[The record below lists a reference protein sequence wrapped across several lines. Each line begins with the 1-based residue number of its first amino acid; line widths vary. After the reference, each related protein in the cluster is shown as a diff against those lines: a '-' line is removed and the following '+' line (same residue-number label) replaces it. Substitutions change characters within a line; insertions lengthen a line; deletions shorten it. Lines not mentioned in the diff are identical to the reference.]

1 MKKNHLTSLLSKEG
15 YVAIPISKNHVG
27 HYELEV
33 KMNSKPFNMI
43 LDTGASGSVLDIES
57 SKNAGFKLTST
68 KKESGCVGGV
78 PSKIYELSKMKLEI
92 DDYQINNFKIMA
104 VDFSHINNAMNKEGA
119 NKIDGVLGVD
129 LLTKYSALIDYKS
142 STLFLMN

>member
-1 MKKNHLTSLLSKEG
+1 MKKNHLISLLSKEG

-43 LDTGASGSVLDIES
+43 LDTGASSSVLDIES
-57 SKNAGFKLTST
+57 SRNAGFKLTST
-68 KKESGCVGGV
+68 NKESGCVGGV
-78 PSKIYELSKMKLEI
+78 ASKIYELSKMKLEI
-92 DDYQINNFKIMA
+92 DDYRITNFKIMA
-104 VDFSHINNAMNKEGA
+104 ADFSHINNAMNKEGA

-129 LLTKYSALIDYKS
+129 LLTKHSALIDYKS